1 MTPTPQPIIASDSEM
16 VQAAMQFWLIGD
28 EHIRSPFPQY
38 IHDELQS
45 RTLERFNTWLG
56 QLDGQQAETEVT
68 DEVMAAKL
76 EEILFETALP
86 MVKSEDERITVMFPF
101 LPRVGDPVN
110 AGTAA
115 EGISGNVQHRKIVI
129 EEEAPFLLV
138 TVVDEGSGNSWQ
150 TKIDLPI

>member
-1 MTPTPQPIIASDSEM
+1 MTTTPQPIISSDSEL
-16 VQAAMQFWLIGD
+16 VEAAMKFWLVGD
-28 EHIRSPFPQY
+28 EHIRSPFPDY
-38 IHDELQS
+38 IHEELKS
-45 RTLERFNTWLG
+45 RSLERFNTWLA

-86 MVKSEDERITVMFPF
+86 MVRSEEERITVMFPF

-110 AGTAA
+110 AGGAA
-115 EGISGNVQHRKIVI
+115 EAISGNVQYRTIVI
-129 EEEAPFLLV
+129 EEETPFLLV
-138 TVVDEGSGNSWQ
+138 TVVNPDSGASWQ